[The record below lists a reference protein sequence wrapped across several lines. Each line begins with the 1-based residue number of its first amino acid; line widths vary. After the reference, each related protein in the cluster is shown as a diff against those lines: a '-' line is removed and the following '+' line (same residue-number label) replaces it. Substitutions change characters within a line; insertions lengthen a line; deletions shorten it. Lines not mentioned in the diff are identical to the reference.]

1 MKCIFKTL
9 MAALVCTTHTML
21 WASTDNHTVFAR
33 LDQEI
38 DSAKTYQQRKE
49 NNIQRLKG
57 NLRLAVTP
65 TDLYLTCEQVAVAY
79 AHYDSDSALVY
90 YQKCR
95 DLGAKEHKDVWVQT
109 AVLGQAKV
117 FADRG
122 DNFISMQRLHSLGD
136 ISKVDPALR
145 ETYVLAL
152 MSNYIRST
160 TSVSRKFNLQ
170 SASSI
175 WKTYKHYVNPKSIDY
190 IVCEMIANKN
200 YPTKDIIAQIKRIIN
215 KVPEY
220 SYQNASC
227 HMQLHMA
234 YLKSGHYEDALRE
247 AALAE
252 IVNLRLCDRSS
263 PAMVRLVELI
273 NAIDASAKDMKR
285 MVKYLQVC
293 MNDIN
298 GFRDV
303 GRGIHVVALQNGIL
317 EQYQKRVTRDRDITL
332 TIILALAI
340 IITLMLWTM
349 RQRKQKICSTANKQ
363 TTQLA
368 AVMAHQ
374 YHLLGTALTDVRLYK
389 KQIANLITS
398 GQNQKAVKL
407 AKSNVL
413 QDKTIEEYNEAF
425 DRDFLSV
432 FPNFVDSVNAKM
444 NEDSKLKPVKDGAL
458 SPELRICALISLGV
472 TDSKNIA
479 EILQY
484 SIQTVYNY
492 RMKIRKGL
500 NS

>member
-1 MKCIFKTL
+1 
-9 MAALVCTTHTML
+9 
-21 WASTDNHTVFAR
+21 
-33 LDQEI
+33 
-38 DSAKTYQQRKE
+38 
-49 NNIQRLKG
+49 
-57 NLRLAVTP
+57 
-65 TDLYLTCEQVAVAY
+65 
-79 AHYDSDSALVY
+79 
-90 YQKCR
+90 
-95 DLGAKEHKDVWVQT
+95 
-109 AVLGQAKV
+109 
-117 FADRG
+117 
-122 DNFISMQRLHSLGD
+122 
-136 ISKVDPALR
+136 
-145 ETYVLAL
+145 
-152 MSNYIRST
+152 
-160 TSVSRKFNLQ
+160 
-170 SASSI
+170 
-175 WKTYKHYVNPKSIDY
+175 
-190 IVCEMIANKN
+190 
-200 YPTKDIIAQIKRIIN
+200 
-215 KVPEY
+215 
-220 SYQNASC
+220 
-227 HMQLHMA
+227 MQLHMA

-263 PAMVRLVELI
+263 PAMVRLVELF
-273 NAIDASAKDMKR
+273 NAIDVSAKDMKR

-317 EQYQKRVTRDRDITL
+317 EQYQKRVARDRDITL

-340 IITLMLWTM
+340 IIALMLWTM